1 VAGTYALVATA
12 TRVAGGT
19 RAFERQGVTYPAAV
33 MSYLV
38 LGVAAGVLIGLCRP
52 ALRHGVGRAVVGLG
66 VGALLAAGI
75 ALVAAGHPSRW
86 DLDEYGAIILVAL
99 GVAVVL
105 AREFRQAATASRA
118 S

>member
-1 VAGTYALVATA
+1 VAGTYALVATV
-12 TRVAGGT
+12 TRVIGGP

-33 MSYLV
+33 VSYLV
-38 LGVAAGVLIGLCRP
+38 LGVAAGVVIGLCRP
-52 ALRHGVGRAVVGLG
+52 ALRHGVGRAAVGLS
-66 VGALLAAGI
+66 VGTLAAAGI

-105 AREFRQAATASRA
+105 AREFRQEATASHA